1 MPRKEIQPAV
11 IPSPTNFVLNNR
23 ISNMG
28 ASDLNSHQMNKES
41 EPKNKIDPNM
51 TEEEYQPNWWPFPTN
66 IKNKKSDMPDNTAP
80 AQSKENLSWLFTVIP
95 KFVPFRMIIV
105 AIIASRPAGMLIQK
119 IDFQPH
125 KLTNTPPS
133 AGPIIEPNPTTL
145 KLDPKAF
152 PRSSSVKADRIIA
165 TAFPWSMAEPIP
177 CPNLAIRSV
186 GKFDHQGD
194 PATAADSMKIENPT
208 K

>member
-1 MPRKEIQPAV
+1 MPRNEIQPAV

-80 AQSKENLSWLFTVIP
+80 AQSKENFSWLFTVIP

-165 TAFPWSMAEPIP
+165 TAFPWSIAEPIP

-186 GKFDHQGD
+186 GKLDHQGD